1 MISSWVQFQR
11 TYHTATLPFYSHF
24 SVLYSFV
31 QMCTDLYILC
41 ILPRIISSD
50 GLHDISLCSQK
61 NKKEKKREK
70 GWGATQRNGGRRV
83 SRIGDRERGQRH
95 KVQFGQSGIVVDF
108 FVSAPQQK
116 YTYIYIL
123 YFMYTIYFLYTI
135 YYMCTVY
142 YIGSIWYGIYIIY
155 RYI

>member
-11 TYHTATLPFYSHF
+11 TYHTAILPFYRHF
-24 SVLYSFV
+24 SVLYRCV
-31 QMCTDLYILC
+31 QICTYILC

-61 NKKEKKREK
+61 NKKEKKTRKGMRGFREME
-70 GWGATQRNGGRRV
+70 GGGFLGLE
-83 SRIGDRERGQRH
+83 IERGQRH

-116 YTYIYIL
+116 YTYIYYIFYV
-123 YFMYTIYFLYTI
+123 YFI
-135 YYMCTVY
+135 VY
-142 YIGSIWYGIYIIY
+142 V
-155 RYI
+155 

>member
-61 NKKEKKREK
+61 NKKEKKNEKRDEGQLREMEGGGFLGLEIEREAK
-70 GWGATQRNGGRRV
+70 GTKCNLDKAVSLLTSSSRPLNRN
-83 SRIGDRERGQRH
+83 I
-95 KVQFGQSGIVVDF
+95 
-108 FVSAPQQK
+108 P
-116 YTYIYIL
+116 IYIFYILCIL
-123 YFMYTIYFLYTI
+123 YIFCIL
-135 YYMCTVY
+135 
-142 YIGSIWYGIYIIY
+142 YIICAL
-155 RYI
+155 YII